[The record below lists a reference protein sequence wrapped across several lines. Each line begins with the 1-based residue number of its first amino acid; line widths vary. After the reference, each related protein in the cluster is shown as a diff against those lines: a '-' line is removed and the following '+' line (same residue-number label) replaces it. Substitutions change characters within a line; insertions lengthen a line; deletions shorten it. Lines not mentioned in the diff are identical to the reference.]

1 VTLRSFRKR
10 PPFVFTNDARPI
22 NLPCDPKITQR
33 GTAYYP
39 EFHMFPGPEA
49 LGVTGDNSL
58 RSLIGRT
65 WAILFCD
72 NNDFYL
78 LQWDGSGWVERED
91 SLLPVPEF
99 VGTERRFTAA
109 FDQSARLVYA
119 YESAGVIRVTRW
131 DTGTNAYVQN
141 VTVAGVDPVVAFDA
155 TWAYDVPVSDVLLFY
170 LSANRTKLMCR
181 VQRDLYLTEYEL
193 FDYEQAVILDRVT
206 RLPLQYQV
214 LSSDAVG
221 DPLQES
227 ASRIALLSAFYPY
240 PASDVLL
247 ADIASV
253 PAWTHT
259 KQIVIETTTD
269 GITSAL
275 PTVTWVHTRTL
286 AVIEEQDGVTSDL
299 EGLTWVHTLVLVV
312 YGQEED
318 GVTGDLSG
326 VEDWVHTRVLAI
338 ADALPDGVTGSMS
351 SAQPDWVHKE
361 A

>member
-1 VTLRSFRKR
+1 MTLRSFRKR

-119 YESAGVIRVTRW
+119 YEVAGVIKVTRW
-131 DTGTNAYVQN
+131 DPGTNEYLQN
-141 VTVAGVDPVVAFDA
+141 VSVTGVDSVVAFDA
-155 TWAYDVPVSDVLLFY
+155 TWAYNVTVSDVLLFY
-170 LSANRTKLMCR
+170 LDAATRSKVMCR
-181 VQRDLYLTEYEL
+181 VQRDVYGIEYEL
-193 FDYEQAVILDRVT
+193 HDFGVPVVLDRVV
-206 RLPLQYQV
+206 RLPLRYEV
-214 LSSDAVG
+214 LASDAAG
-221 DPLQES
+221 NPLT
-227 ASRIALLSAFYPY
+227 ASDALLALVSDLYPY
-240 PASDVLL
+240 PGHVGGTSTANS
-247 ADIASV
+247 
-253 PAWTHT
+253 
-259 KQIVIETTTD
+259 QD
-269 GITSAL
+269 GAYELGAIRAYQDELVITSATAFEGL
-275 PTVTWVHTRTL
+275 YESLINFASLGTEAVEAL
-286 AVIEEQDGVTSDL
+286 AVALDGAYQVSVEFISLTTAELVTAAEVLDGTYALSVQRANTNATAESIASAEAQDGT
-299 EGLTWVHTLVLVV
+299 
-312 YGQEED
+312 Y
-318 GVTGDLSG
+318 
-326 VEDWVHTRVLAI
+326 
-338 ADALPDGVTGSMS
+338 AL
-351 SAQPDWVHKE
+351 
-361 A
+361 